1 MQVER
6 CQVRGGSVLGR
17 CIFGA
22 TAAVLAAG
30 CGGGTASS
38 SAPGLFAD
46 GPAPLRIV
54 DRTVATGNPRVSVR
68 DVSFA
73 GRRGRVYG
81 YLAVPANAHGRL
93 GSVVLLHGTGGSRR
107 DFLPYA
113 VTLAG
118 RGLAALTLT
127 APSSSAPA
135 PVSSLGPRAVLR
147 REQGLAVDDVV
158 AVRRAVDFLQ
168 TRPSLDPHRIG
179 LLGWSSGA
187 RTAAVLAGLE
197 RRIRTFVLMSGGALP
212 VSDYAKV
219 APVGLRADIRTSLGA
234 VDPLRWIARARP
246 GTLLLEDGRHDEV
259 VPRRALLALA
269 HAAPPRTT
277 LRWYD
282 AGHRLDRKAV
292 RDQTAWLLRALTA
305 RPRPS

>member
-1 MQVER
+1 LNE
-6 CQVRGGSVLGR
+6 GSVPRGCLFASAVVFLG
-17 CIFGA
+17 
-22 TAAVLAAG
+22 AA
-30 CGGGTASS
+30 CGGGTARSS
-38 SAPGLFAD
+38 TPGLFDD
-46 GPAPLRIV
+46 GAAPLRIA
-54 DRTVATGNPRVSVR
+54 DRSVATGNPRVRVR

-81 YLAVPANAHGRL
+81 YLAVPTTTHGRL

-127 APSSSAPA
+127 APSSTAPA
-135 PVSSLGPRAVLR
+135 PASGLGPRAVLK
-147 REQGLAVDDVV
+147 REQQLAVDDVV

-168 TRPSLDPHRIG
+168 TRPSLDPRRIG

-187 RTAAVLAGLE
+187 RTGAVVAGVE
-197 RRIRTFVLMSGGALP
+197 RRIRAFVLMSGGALP
-212 VSDYAKV
+212 VSDYVKV
-219 APVGLRADIRTSLGA
+219 APVALRADIRKSLGA

-246 GTLLLEDGRHDEV
+246 GTLLLENGRHDEI

-269 HAAPPRTT
+269 HAAPPGTT

-282 AGHRLDRKAV
+282 AGHRLNRKAV
-292 RDQTAWLLRALTA
+292 SAQSTWLLKRLAGT
-305 RPRPS
+305 R